1 MIKRLKN
8 MLGIES
14 VKIELEIPQEIEKKD
29 QNIKGVILLTTLSDA
44 EVESISI
51 KLIEKYTRGR
61 KDSKLIDEYVI
72 SKILVQER
80 VSIVKGEEIKLP
92 FDLPFKI
99 VKSAMDELQGRNFL
113 NGFFVGLAK
122 KLKGVKS
129 EYRILAEV
137 NIKGTK
143 LQPFAEKG
151 LYFL

>member
-14 VKIELEIPQEIEKKD
+14 VKVALEIPQEIEKKD
-29 QNIKGVILLTTLSDA
+29 QNIKGEIILTTQSDA
-44 EVESISI
+44 DVESISI

-61 KDSKLIDEYVI
+61 KEGKLIDEYVI
-72 SKILVQER
+72 SKILVNEK
-80 VSIVKGEEIKLP
+80 VSIAKGEEIKLP

-99 VKSAMDELQGRNFL
+99 VKSQMDELQDNNFF
-113 NGFFVGLAK
+113 NGFLIGLAK
-122 KLKGVKS
+122 KVKGVKS

-137 NIKGTK
+137 NIKGTA

-151 LYFL
+151 LNFR

>member
-14 VKIELEIPQEIEKKD
+14 VKIDLEIPQEIEKKD
-29 QNIKGVILLTTLSDA
+29 QNIKGIIILTTLSDA

-61 KDSKLIDEYVI
+61 KEDKLIDEYVI
-72 SKILVQER
+72 SKILVEEK
-80 VSIVKGEEIKLP
+80 VSISKGEEIKLP

-99 VKSAMDELQGRNFL
+99 VKSPMDELQGRNFL
-113 NGFFVGLAK
+113 NSFFVGIAK

-129 EYRILAEV
+129 DYRIIAEV
-137 NIKGTK
+137 NIKGTT
-143 LQPFAEKG
+143 LHPFAEKG
-151 LYFL
+151 LYFR

>member
-1 MIKRLKN
+1 

-29 QNIKGVILLTTLSDA
+29 HNIKGEIVLTTQSDA
-44 EVESISI
+44 EVQSISI
-51 KLIEKYTRGR
+51 KLIEKYSRGR
-61 KDSKLIDEYVI
+61 KDKKLIDEYVI
-72 SKILVQER
+72 SKILVNEKLKM
-80 VSIVKGEEIKLP
+80 SKGDIIKLP

-99 VKSAMDELQGRNFL
+99 VKSPMDVLQDNNFVNKL
-113 NGFFVGLAK
+113 LVGFAK

-137 NIKGTK
+137 NIKGTT

-151 LYFL
+151 LYFR